1 MEITSA
7 TTAKANYVKGVGDED
22 DDEQQ
27 TQQKTAKEET
37 AVKDT
42 DPDVVMISKNDTYDD
57 AAVEEKVNNFIQN
70 ILANPK
76 LTEAARGDLQRYLQ
90 NFDAAKFI
98 KAYGPFESARDIS
111 AAMYAVTT
119 GLIKY
124 QDQE

>member
-7 TTAKANYVKGVGDED
+7 TTAKANYVKGRDDEED
-22 DDEQQ
+22 EEQQ
-27 TQQKTAKEET
+27 TKTTAEEET

-42 DPDVVMISKNDTYDD
+42 EPDVVLILQNKNAYDD
-57 AAVEEKVNNFIQN
+57 NNVEEKVNNFIQN

-76 LTEAARGDLQRYLQ
+76 LTDGARADLQKYLQ
-90 NFDAAKFI
+90 GFDVANFV

-111 AAMYAVTT
+111 AAMYAVTA

-124 QDQE
+124 QEQE

>member
-7 TTAKANYVKGVGDED
+7 TAPKANYVKGVE
-22 DDEQQ
+22 EEEEQ
-27 TQQKTAKEET
+27 TQTQETAKEET
-37 AVKDT
+37 AVKHT
-42 DPDVVMISKNDTYDD
+42 DPDVVMISKNETYDN

-76 LTEAARGDLQRYLQ
+76 LTDTARGELQRYLQ

-111 AAMYAVTT
+111 AAMYAVTA

>member
-7 TTAKANYVKGVGDED
+7 TTAKANYVKGRDEED
-22 DDEQQ
+22 EDEQQ
-27 TQQKTAKEET
+27 TKQTAEEET

-57 AAVEEKVNNFIQN
+57 TSVEEKVNNFVQN
-70 ILANPK
+70 LLANPK
-76 LTEAARGDLQRYLQ
+76 LTDGARGELQRYLQ

-111 AAMYAVTT
+111 AAMYAVTA

-124 QDQE
+124 QDEE